1 MKNKEDLIKQVIVLS
16 ITLVVVIIIS
26 IILNTNSKNK
36 NNITETT
43 TNKIEE
49 NNTDTNNN
57 TSVDEMI
64 NNLKGLIDTSN
75 ENEYEDSGTI
85 KEPLKTG
92 VNGEIVTENNE
103 TIRYEEI
110 WNGDN

>member
-1 MKNKEDLIKQVIVLS
+1 MKNKEDLIKQVIILS

-26 IILNTNSKNK
+26 IVLNINSKN
-36 NNITETT
+36 NENVNEIT
-43 TNKIEE
+43 TNTIEE
-49 NNTDTNNN
+49 KTTNTNN

-75 ENEYEDSGTI
+75 QNEYEDSGTI
-85 KEPLKTG
+85 KEPIKTG
-92 VNGEIVTENNE
+92 ITGEITTENNE